1 VISKDRQ
8 LGYILLQA
16 VLCSQDF
23 YEIQVSWQSV
33 CSDFFHEAEITIA
46 FAFSVICVCDQQ
58 VVTG

>member
-1 VISKDRQ
+1 MKDRQ

-23 YEIQVSWQSV
+23 YEIQVRWQCV
-33 CSDFFHEAEITIA
+33 CSDCFLEVEITVVKLD
-46 FAFSVICVCDQQ
+46 FFTVSCDQQ